1 MKILY
6 RRCAGLDVHQ
16 KSIAVCIRIARGRH
30 DLERHIASFGTF
42 TEDLERL
49 CDWLRR
55 HKVKQVAMESTGVY
69 WIPIWNVLERRPGR
83 FELLLLNPQHVRAL
97 PGRKTDAQ
105 DCERI
110 AELLQYG
117 LVRASF
123 VPPVPIREL
132 RDLTRARVHV
142 QQDRNR
148 VINRIHRLLE
158 SANIKMASVI
168 SNIVGKTG
176 RSILD
181 ALATATLVRPESFA
195 AFGDA

>member
-1 MKILY
+1 MEIMY
-6 RRCAGLDVHQ
+6 RRCAGLDIHQ
-16 KSIAVCIRIARGRH
+16 KSIAVCVRIVKGHCREPEVHTAT
-30 DLERHIASFGTF
+30 FGTF

-49 CDWLRR
+49 RDWLRQ
-55 HKVKQVAMESTGVY
+55 HKVKQVGMESTGVY
-69 WIPIWNVLERRPGR
+69 WIPIWNVLERKPER

-97 PGRKTDAQ
+97 PGRKTDVQ

-158 SANIKMASVI
+158 SANIKLASVL
-168 SNIVGKTG
+168 SNIV
-176 RSILD
+176 
-181 ALATATLVRPESFA
+181 
-195 AFGDA
+195 